1 MYVFCCLSACSISY
15 HKWVFFVANPCSTRT
30 MQITAM
36 LASRMKRKSITLLWS
51 LYITP
56 MFFALV
62 SSAARLVQLI
72 TSGIFGQLWVSTFYV
87 LILTGTMVFWNTC
100 TLFLLALMPIW
111 MTMKN
116 DADNLFDSRDLPLP
130 GVNLILQ
137 NYFTNGELPGVTTKG
152 WVLSS
157 GGTFWSFLLATVI
170 LQEACVLV
178 LCKV

>member
-1 MYVFCCLSACSISY
+1 
-15 HKWVFFVANPCSTRT
+15 

-87 LILTGTMVFWNTC
+87 LILTGTMVSWNSC
-100 TLFLLALMPIW
+100 TIFLLALMPTVPIW
-111 MTMKN
+111 MPMKT
-116 DADNLFDSRDLPLP
+116 DADILFDSRDLAGL
-130 GVNLILQ
+130 NLYLA
-137 NYFTNGELPGVTTKG
+137 ELLHRWPNSLVRQPRVG
-152 WVLSS
+152 
-157 GGTFWSFLLATVI
+157 FFLVEGHF
-170 LQEACVLV
+170 EAC
-178 LCKV
+178 CRRQ